1 MTTKT
6 AGRVSPHDILAFW
19 FAPGMDRQWFRATPA
34 LDAEIR
40 EHFEAT
46 WQAAADGRLRPWGDS
61 ADGALALVLVL
72 DQFPLNM
79 YRGSAR
85 AFATEG
91 DAIRVGRETVRRGL
105 DRQLVGERL
114 AFLYMP
120 LMHSEDLADQDEAVR
135 LFEAAG
141 LSDNLRFARHHRE
154 LIRRFGRFP
163 HRNAI
168 LGRESTPDELAYLD
182 SKEAFTG

>member
-1 MTTKT
+1 MPIT
-6 AGRVSPHDILAFW
+6 PLEIIAFW
-19 FAPGMDRQWFRATPA
+19 FEEPMRRHWFRSTPA

-40 EHFEAT
+40 ERFEPI
-46 WQAAADGRLRPWGDS
+46 WRQAAGGELS
-61 ADGALALVLVL
+61 AWMQTAQGCLAMAIVL

-79 YRGSAR
+79 FRGRSR
-85 AFATEG
+85 AFETEAQSIEVALE
-91 DAIRVGRETVRRGL
+91 AISRGL
-105 DRQLVGERL
+105 DQQLPPEQL

-120 LMHSEDLADQDEAVR
+120 LMHSEDPAHQEASVR

-141 LSDNLRFARHHRE
+141 LESNARFARHHRE

-168 LGRESTPDELAYLD
+168 VGRTSTSEELDYLA